1 MSRLQIRLHDPDSR
15 PFFMVGFDSV
25 FIPGFLAGLNM
36 ATTRGNIE
44 LLKQAQLFADLS
56 DEELESVAC
65 RVTLREFKRG
75 EVILYEE
82 DTNRFMYSVLEGEV
96 KVYYSSESGK
106 ESNVAFHGTG
116 ESFGEVSL
124 IDQQTTPATVAA
136 MERSL
141 MLIVS
146 REDFFA
152 IIQNQPKVMHKLLLL
167 LSGRLRHS
175 WNQVRMLH
183 FNDAANRVMASMKE
197 MAEERGEKGP
207 DGVLLK
213 LRLTHQNIA
222 DMTGL
227 TRETVT
233 RVIDKWKKAGLLS
246 IDENRYILIRH
257 RFFDENFSL

>member
-1 MSRLQIRLHDPDSR
+1 
-15 PFFMVGFDSV
+15 
-25 FIPGFLAGLNM
+25 M
-36 ATTRGNIE
+36 AATSGNIN

-56 DEELESVAC
+56 SEELESISC
-65 RVTLREFKRG
+65 RVTLREFKKG

-82 DTNRFMYSVLEGEV
+82 DTNRYMYSVLEGEV
-96 KVYYSSESGK
+96 KVYYSSEGGK
-106 ESNVAFHGTG
+106 ESIVAFHGTG
-116 ESFGEVSL
+116 DSFGEISL

-141 MLIVS
+141 VLIVG

-183 FNDAANRVMASMKE
+183 FNDASNRVMASMRE
-197 MAEERGEKGP
+197 MASERGEKGAE
-207 DGVLLK
+207 GALLR

-233 RVIDKWKKAGLLS
+233 RVIDKWKKTDLLA
-246 IDENRYILIRH
+246 IDKNRYILLRPG
-257 RFFDENFSL
+257 FFEENPSL

>member
-1 MSRLQIRLHDPDSR
+1 
-15 PFFMVGFDSV
+15 
-25 FIPGFLAGLNM
+25 M
-36 ATTRGNIE
+36 ADANSNTN

-56 DEELESVAC
+56 TEELESVSC
-65 RVTLREFKRG
+65 RVALREFKKG

-82 DTNRFMYSVLEGEV
+82 DTNRYMYSVLEGEV
-96 KVYYSSESGK
+96 KVYYSSEGGK
-106 ESNVAFHGTG
+106 ESIVAFHGAG
-116 ESFGEVSL
+116 DSFGEVSL

-141 MLIVS
+141 VLIVG

-183 FNDAANRVMASMKE
+183 FNDASNRVMASMRE
-197 MAEERGEKGP
+197 MASERGEKGAE
-207 DGVLLK
+207 GVLLR

-233 RVIDKWKKAGLLS
+233 RVIDKWKKTDLLA
-246 IDENRYILIRH
+246 IDKNRYILLRPG
-257 RFFDENFSL
+257 FFEENPSL

>member
-1 MSRLQIRLHDPDSR
+1 MASTSC
-15 PFFMVGFDSV
+15 
-25 FIPGFLAGLNM
+25 NM
-36 ATTRGNIE
+36 N
-44 LLKQAQLFADLS
+44 LLRQAQLFADLS
-56 DEELESVAC
+56 LEEIESVSC
-65 RVTLREFKRG
+65 RVTLREFKKG

-96 KVYYSSESGK
+96 KVYYSSEDGK
-106 ESNVAFHGTG
+106 ESIVAFHGAG
-116 ESFGEVSL
+116 DSFGEVSL

-136 MERSL
+136 MEKSL
-141 MLIVS
+141 VLIIS
-146 REDFFA
+146 REDFFV

-183 FNDAANRVMASMKE
+183 FKDASNRVMTSIKE
-197 MAEERGEKGP
+197 MASERGEVMP

-233 RVIDKWKKAGLLS
+233 RIIDKWKKAGLLS
-246 IDENRYILIRH
+246 VDKNRHMLIQHSFFEENLIL
-257 RFFDENFSL
+257 

>member
-1 MSRLQIRLHDPDSR
+1 MYRCHDLDK
-15 PFFMVGFDSV
+15 VLLSV
-25 FIPGFLAGLNM
+25 FFATHNM
-36 ATTRGNIE
+36 SNTGGNID

-56 DEELESVAC
+56 IEELESVAC
-65 RVTLREFKRG
+65 RVTLREFKKG

-82 DTNRFMYSVLEGEV
+82 DTNSFMYSVLEGEV
-96 KVYYSSESGK
+96 KVYYSSEGGK
-106 ESNVAFHGTG
+106 ESIVAFHGAG
-116 ESFGEVSL
+116 DSFGEVSL

-136 MERSL
+136 MERPL
-141 MLIVS
+141 LLIVG

-183 FNDAANRVMASMKE
+183 FNDAANRVIASMKE
-197 MAEERGEKGP
+197 MASERGEEGP
-207 DGVLLK
+207 EGVLLK

-233 RVIDKWKKAGLLS
+233 RVIDKWKKSGLLS

-257 RFFDENFSL
+257 SFFEENFSL

>member
-1 MSRLQIRLHDPDSR
+1 
-15 PFFMVGFDSV
+15 
-25 FIPGFLAGLNM
+25 M
-36 ATTRGNIE
+36 AATSGNIH

-56 DEELESVAC
+56 IEELESVAC
-65 RVTLREFKRG
+65 RVTLREFRKG

-96 KVYYSSESGK
+96 KVYYSSEGGK
-106 ESNVAFHGTG
+106 ESIVAFHGTG
-116 ESFGEVSL
+116 DSFGEVSL
-124 IDQQTTPATVAA
+124 IDQQSTPATVAA

-141 MLIVS
+141 VLIIG

-167 LSGRLRHS
+167 FSGRLRQS

-183 FNDAANRVMASMKE
+183 FNDAANRVMTSMKE
-197 MAEERGEKGP
+197 MAAERGEEGP
-207 DGVLLK
+207 EGVLLR

-246 IDENRYILIRH
+246 IDENRYIFIH
-257 RFFDENFSL
+257 HSFFEKNFSL